1 MRQTSLLSYQQTTL
15 LRSDKRTAV
24 YNCILAATKKYGD
37 ITDVEIMK
45 STGFT
50 INCVTGR
57 RNELLKSGMIQESN
71 ARLSRQWHTNHI
83 HMAWKVTL

>member
-1 MRQTSLLSYQQTTL
+1 MRQTSLISYQQTSL

-24 YNCILAATKKYGD
+24 YNCILAATKNYGD

-57 RNELLKSGMIQESN
+57 RNELLKAGMIEESES
-71 ARLSRQWHTNHI
+71 RLSRDWHTNHI